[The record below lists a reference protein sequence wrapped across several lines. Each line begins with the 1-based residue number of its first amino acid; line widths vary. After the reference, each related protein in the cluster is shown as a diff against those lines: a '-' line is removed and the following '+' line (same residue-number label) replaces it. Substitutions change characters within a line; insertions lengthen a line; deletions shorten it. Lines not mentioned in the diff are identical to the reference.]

1 MLLLVLLFCLS
12 SAQGQADY
20 NADYL
25 YFLQSPIRIEHR
37 LALRS
42 GGFEVYLKVQSL
54 RFEEKPLI
62 EGRLVTDSSLYV
74 YDGPGYASLADSLFD
89 SHDKSNYYRVMLDDP
104 GGSFAGLQV
113 KVQAAAEE
121 RIYYYTVP
129 LRHPLIF
136 DAPDLTL
143 WEAEAK
149 RPIFLPYLHTGE
161 PCRIKS
167 SKCKGIL
174 TVYYYSQS
182 FLPAISPMATSA
194 DVKKALEHDSIFH
207 VRADTTLSFAAP
219 GLYFVQT
226 DSSGLRG
233 LSLRVEEKPFPR
245 MAEPADLVR
254 PVIYMSTR
262 QERDML
268 FEARDKKDALDDY
281 WIGVAQTRDQ
291 ARRII
296 KSYYRQVTRS
306 NLLFTNYKPGW
317 QTDPGMVY
325 IIFGKPDEVHLSLQ
339 GEEWVYHRKGY
350 ISGITFTFVRVKN
363 IFTPWHLELI
373 RDPEYERKW
382 FGMVSAWRKGLVTI
396 YE

>member
-1 MLLLVLLFCLS
+1 MQLPCR
-12 SAQGQADY
+12 GQADY

-25 YFLQSPIRIEHR
+25 YFLQSPVRIEHR

-42 GGFEVYLKVQSL
+42 GGFEVYVKVQSK
-54 RFEEKPLI
+54 RYEERPAI
-62 EGRLVTDSSLYV
+62 DMRLVADSSLYN
-74 YDGPGYASLADSLFD
+74 YDGIGYTAAADSLIGTVE
-89 SHDKSNYYRVMLDDP
+89 KSSYYRIMLKDP
-104 GGSFAGLQV
+104 GGDYAGLQLR
-113 KVQAAAEE
+113 VQEGPNDPP
-121 RIYYYTVP
+121 YFYTVP

-143 WEAEAK
+143 WQAEENL
-149 RPIFLPYLHTGE
+149 PNFTPYLHTGE
-161 PCRIKS
+161 TCRIKS
-167 SKCKGIL
+167 SKCKGEL
-174 TVYYYSQS
+174 TVYYYSQT
-182 FLPAISPMATSA
+182 FLPAVSPMATSA
-194 DVKKALEHDSIFH
+194 DVKKALEHDSVYQ
-207 VRADTTLSFAAP
+207 VRADTLLSFANP
-219 GLYFVQT
+219 GLYFIQT

-245 MAEPADLVR
+245 MGEPEDLVR

-262 QERDML
+262 QERDNL
-268 FEARDKKDALDDY
+268 FAARDKKEALDDY
-281 WIGVAQTRDQ
+281 WMGVAQTRDQ

-296 KSYYRQVTRS
+296 KSYYRQVTRA

-325 IIFGKPDEVHLSLQ
+325 IIFGKPDEVYLSLQ
-339 GEEWVYHRKGY
+339 GEQWVYHRKGY

-373 RDPEYERKW
+373 RDPDYERRW
-382 FGMVSAWRKGLVTI
+382 FGMVSAWRKGLVNI